1 MTIRPI
7 DVAHVNL
14 NVTDLDRAIRF
25 YTEVLGL
32 TLAFQYEGAI
42 AWLHFGQ
49 YRDGV
54 GGLGQGFHDVALYKV
69 SHAAADDRRTRAG
82 MNHLALRLSTPDEV
96 DRAAEHLRS
105 RGITILKGPA
115 THKED
120 RDRYLYFEDPDGNMI
135 ELVAST
141 VEGWPGRYLRES
153 DTR

>member
-1 MTIRPI
+1 MIRPI

-14 NVTDLDRAIRF
+14 NVTDLDRAVRF

-42 AWLHFGQ
+42 AWLNFGQ

-54 GGLGQGFHDVALYKV
+54 GGLGQAFHDVALYKV
-69 SHAAADDRRTRAG
+69 PHAAPDDRRTRAG
-82 MNHLALRLSTPDEV
+82 MNHLALRLGTPEEI
-96 DRAAEHLRS
+96 DRAADYLRAKHI
-105 RGITILKGPA
+105 RVLKGPQ

-141 VEGWPGRYLRES
+141 VEGWPAKYSR
-153 DTR
+153 